1 MTKCDAQMVK
11 YILQLGLSLLRKTL
25 LSLAGVFILINLTA
39 VLNLNVCQCDNVC
52 GSFCFTCKGRG
63 KLNQVLT
70 FITSMQI

>member
-39 VLNLNVCQCDNVC
+39 VLNLNQMFVVV
-52 GSFCFTCKGRG
+52 SVLLAKGG
-63 KLNQVLT
+63 N
-70 FITSMQI
+70 S